1 MHDMGGRDSF
11 HVEKNQPDL
20 MKKRN
25 IYEVAI
31 LYEFV
36 QCDSYGFFV
45 KNVSMKVH
53 LEKDSMHDLH
63 NYFVFSCYC

>member
-20 MKKRN
+20 MRKRN
-25 IYEVAI
+25 FYEVAI

-36 QCDSYGFFV
+36 QCDSYGFLV
-45 KNVSMKVH
+45 KKRKHEGPFGKRFNA
-53 LEKDSMHDLH
+53 
-63 NYFVFSCYC
+63 